1 MSVLV
6 LTVVVVLLLPVAVLA
21 AMAVRLGYD
30 DWSERRA
37 LREETARAEGLRQAA
52 THRHLVALD
61 GEGSTPAHE
70 ERPGK
75 TA

>member
-6 LTVVVVLLLPVAVLA
+6 LTVVIALLLPVAVLA

-37 LREETARAEGLRQAA
+37 LREEAARAEALRVAA
-52 THRHLVALD
+52 GRRHLVALD
-61 GEGSTPAHE
+61 GDGGRPADE
-70 ERPGK
+70 EPPGK

>member
-6 LTVVVVLLLPVAVLA
+6 LTVVVALLLPVALLA
-21 AMAVRLGYD
+21 AMAVRLTYD

-37 LREETARAEGLRQAA
+37 LRDEAARAEALREAA
-52 THRHLVALD
+52 TPRHLVALD
-61 GEGSTPAHE
+61 GDGGERAHE